1 MKELE
6 NAIKTRRFKVGVI
19 GLGYVGLPL
28 AVEFAKGGFI
38 TTGFEVDPDKVK
50 AIAKGVSYI
59 GDITSGEVSALSKAG
74 KLKASLDF
82 SGLKK
87 MDAVIVC
94 VPTPLRKSKDP
105 DVSYIVSSAL
115 QIKKYLRRKQVII
128 LES

>member
-6 NAIKTRRFKVGVI
+6 NAIKTRRFKVGVV

-38 TTGFEVDPDKVK
+38 TTGFEVDKAKVK

-59 GDITSGEVSALSKAG
+59 GDIASKEVSALSKAG
-74 KLKASLDF
+74 KLKATLDF

-105 DVSYIVSSAL
+105 DVSYIVAAAL
-115 QIKKYLRRKQVII
+115 QIKKCLR
-128 LES
+128 